1 MQEFV
6 RARWYEVA
14 PVCAAAISIA
24 AQRGVLPYSD
34 ARHVPMVL
42 MILIVRVLHSTQ
54 AQYANI
60 STGMTMAGRE

>member
-1 MQEFV
+1 M
-6 RARWYEVA
+6 
-14 PVCAAAISIA
+14 CAAAISIA

-42 MILIVRVLHSTQ
+42 MILMVRVLHSTQ